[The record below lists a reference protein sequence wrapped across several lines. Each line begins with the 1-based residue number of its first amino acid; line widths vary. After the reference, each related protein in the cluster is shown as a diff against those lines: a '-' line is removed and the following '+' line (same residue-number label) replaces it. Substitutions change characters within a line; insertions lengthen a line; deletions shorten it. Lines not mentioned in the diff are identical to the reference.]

1 MPQLHVLI
9 LNHKFDCLS
18 SLRINF
24 ADDNKLELANSETLK
39 LVQELDNT
47 KDSITEPGWSNRNK

>member
-9 LNHKFDCLS
+9 LNHKDCLS

>member
-9 LNHKFDCLS
+9 LNHNLYCLS

-24 ADDNKLELANSETLK
+24 GDDNKLELANSETLK